1 MTKISYFCFLFGVL
15 LAESLS
21 IILTPMFSHS
31 KMSLL
36 LDERIGREDLRP
48 FTQEFGHRWMTDNP
62 SFLTSFPLDTLLLFL
77 SPPLLWE
84 LWMLTSLSGVE
95 TNFMI

>member
-1 MTKISYFCFLFGVL
+1 MTNISFFFFLFGVL
-15 LAESLS
+15 LAESFYHLHAHVLS
-21 IILTPMFSHS
+21 LKDVISVGR
-31 KMSLL
+31 K
-36 LDERIGREDLRP
+36 DGREDSRP

-62 SFLTSFPLDTLLLFL
+62 FSLTSFPLDTLLLFL

-95 TNFMI
+95 TNFTR